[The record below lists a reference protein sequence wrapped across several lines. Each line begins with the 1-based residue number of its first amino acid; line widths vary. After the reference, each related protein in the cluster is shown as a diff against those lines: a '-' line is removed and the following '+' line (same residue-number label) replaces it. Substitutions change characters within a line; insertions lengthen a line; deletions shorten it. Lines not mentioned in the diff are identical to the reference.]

1 MWGWEVS
8 TYILTVVPQVVVT
21 SSLKVT
27 GTEVAVHPGTV
38 AVVVGVADPPPSPC
52 LEIAL
57 RAPQLLHLDSQAP
70 TCM

>member
-27 GTEVAVHPGTV
+27 GTDVAVHPG
-38 AVVVGVADPPPSPC
+38 AVVVLVGVVDPPPS
-52 LEIAL
+52 LV
-57 RAPQLLHLDSQAP
+57 
-70 TCM
+70 